1 MHDGPDSM
9 NPARRNASSQLIE
22 LSCSMRGRM
31 VLTMSMTA
39 LIVLNEPMFQ
49 SSGVVVD
56 VARRHWR

>member
-1 MHDGPDSM
+1 
-9 NPARRNASSQLIE
+9 
-22 LSCSMRGRM
+22 M

-56 VARRHWR
+56 VARRHWRYS